1 MNPKTGIVYDKR
13 YKDRRL
19 IVVRHYLPAL
29 KGGQLM
35 SLLDSG
41 IIAIKDGQLVPES
54 DRCRQGTGGW
64 FELEGTDIYFWGGGF
79 GKNFNSRKK
88 NTEKKAYPFWQ
99 LQISNRFVDH
109 WQCNGIDFKIKLL
122 GKDKSIA
129 LINFT
134 YSKIHYHVILGYDVS
149 LDQWWYGR
157 TKKEIN
163 RLLCHY
169 LKPERKIR
177 LERRNSSKIL
187 RWG

>member
-1 MNPKTGIVYDKR
+1 
-13 YKDRRL
+13 
-19 IVVRHYLPAL
+19 
-29 KGGQLM
+29 M

-41 IIAIKDGQLVPES
+41 VIAIKDGQLVSES

-64 FELEGTDIYFWGGGF
+64 FELEDTDISFWGGGF
-79 GKNFNSRKK
+79 GKKINSQKK
-88 NTEKKAYPFWQ
+88 NAEKKAYPFWK

-109 WQCNGIDFKIKLL
+109 WQCNDIDFKIKLL
-122 GKDKSIA
+122 GKGKSIA
-129 LINFT
+129 LISFT

>member
-1 MNPKTGIVYDKR
+1 
-13 YKDRRL
+13 
-19 IVVRHYLPAL
+19 
-29 KGGQLM
+29 M

-41 IIAIKDGQLVPES
+41 VIAIKDGQLVSES

-64 FELEGTDIYFWGGGF
+64 FELEDTDISFWGGGF

-88 NTEKKAYPFWQ
+88 NAEKKAYPFWK
-99 LQISNRFVDH
+99 LQISNHFVDH

-149 LDQWWYGR
+149 LDQWWYSCTR
-157 TKKEIN
+157 KEIN

-169 LKPERKIR
+169 LKPERRKR

>member
-1 MNPKTGIVYDKR
+1 MNPEAGILYDKR

-19 IVVRHYLPAL
+19 IVVRHHWPVL
-29 KGGQLM
+29 KGGQPM

-41 IIAIKDGQLVPES
+41 VIAIKDGQLVSEG
-54 DRCRQGTGGW
+54 DHCLQGTGGW

-88 NTEKKAYPFWQ
+88 NAEKKAYPFWK

-109 WQCNGIDFKIKLL
+109 WQCNDIDFKIKLL

-134 YSKIHYHVILGYDVS
+134 YSKSHYHVILGYDVS
-149 LDQWWYGR
+149 LDVWWYSCTR
-157 TKKEIN
+157 KRNKSSLVPLFEARKEKKT
-163 RLLCHY
+163 
-169 LKPERKIR
+169 
-177 LERRNSSKIL
+177 
-187 RWG
+187 

>member
-1 MNPKTGIVYDKR
+1 
-13 YKDRRL
+13 
-19 IVVRHYLPAL
+19 
-29 KGGQLM
+29 M

-41 IIAIKDGQLVPES
+41 VIAIKDGQLVSES

-64 FELEGTDIYFWGGGF
+64 FELEDTDISFWGGGF

-88 NTEKKAYPFWQ
+88 NAEKKAYPFWK

-134 YSKIHYHVILGYDVS
+134 YSRIHYHVILGYDVS
-149 LDQWWYGR
+149 LDQWWYSHTR
-157 TKKEIN
+157 KEIN

-169 LKPERKIR
+169 LKPERIKR